1 MDGEAGWWTTSGNIG
16 LPPLARAMGVGR
28 QHRDMGLYEVLLS
41 VFVGFWDRDYVSQ
54 LPCVRYY
61 VFIESSFKHTR
72 EECES
77 KRAYVFQMPDI

>member
-1 MDGEAGWWTTSGNIG
+1 
-16 LPPLARAMGVGR
+16 
-28 QHRDMGLYEVLLS
+28 MGLYEVPFVC

-61 VFIESSFKHTR
+61 VFVKSSFKHTR

-77 KRAYVFQMPDI
+77 KRAYVF